1 MTLLVVRITHAIM
14 DQASHQCILSDHSPF
29 TRLDVAGCPCL
40 NGPIPIAT
48 AQALVFIGWLFTLIA
63 LGDCNF
69 VQVPG
74 GALSAALVAL
84 YPEIVNGLSQSD
96 DKPLLGVGFY
106 SFEKANNR
114 CYWYLDKTADNPNI
128 LRVYVNDI
136 LGDSWS
142 MSRAVASTTPA
153 LTFLL
158 LLYLMSYSCSAQPRP
173 FRYATGIALSVVLV
187 ILQGL
192 TLSVRGSAW
201 CSENECQFAR
211 ASGFSVGAM
220 VCFFLA
226 GICFFFTSD
235 YVNEK
240 ARGAD
245 LEKGVV
251 TGNDEE
257 EPAVDDEEGDRG
269 RVFEIVMQREDD
281 EVSEYGQE
289 VSLDGSLYIE
299 EPVHKVIPKS
309 ILRTS
314 RRSKG
319 HEF

>member
-1 MTLLVVRITHAIM
+1 MRLWRMPTLWSLTSKHV
-14 DQASHQCILSDHSPF
+14 L
-29 TRLDVAGCPCL
+29 LLGCPCL
-40 NGPIPIAT
+40 NGPIPIVT

-69 VQVPG
+69 VEVPG
-74 GALSAALVAL
+74 GALSDALVVL
-84 YPEIVNGLSQSD
+84 YPEFVHGLTKSD

-106 SFEKANNR
+106 SFERANKR
-114 CYWYLDKTADNPNI
+114 CYWYLNKTVDNAS
-128 LRVYVNDI
+128 LLEVYVNDV

-142 MSRAVASTTPA
+142 MGRAVASTTPA
-153 LTFLL
+153 LSFFILM
-158 LLYLMSYSCSAQPRP
+158 YLMSYSCSAQPRP
-173 FRYATGIALSVVLV
+173 FRYGTGIALSVVLV

-192 TLSVRGSAW
+192 TLSVHGSAW
-201 CSENECQFAR
+201 CFENQCRFAR

-226 GICFFFTSD
+226 GITFLFTSD

-245 LEKGVV
+245 FVKGVEA
-251 TGNDEE
+251 GKDEE
-257 EPAVDDEEGDRG
+257 EPDADDEDDGGG
-269 RVFEIVMQREDD
+269 RVFEIITRREDD
-281 EVSEYGQE
+281 EVSEFGQE

-299 EPVHKVIPKS
+299 EPVHKVTPKS
-309 ILRTS
+309 ILRPSLRS
-314 RRSKG
+314 RG

>member
-1 MTLLVVRITHAIM
+1 MQI
-14 DQASHQCILSDHSPF
+14 
-29 TRLDVAGCPCL
+29 
-40 NGPIPIAT
+40 
-48 AQALVFIGWLFTLIA
+48 
-63 LGDCNF
+63 
-69 VQVPG
+69 PG

-106 SFEKANNR
+106 SFERANNR
-114 CYWYLDKTADNPNI
+114 CYWYLDKTVDNTGI
-128 LRVYVNDI
+128 LQVYVNDI
-136 LGDSWS
+136 LGDTWS
-142 MSRAVASTTPA
+142 MGRAVASTTPA
-153 LTFLL
+153 LTFFV
-158 LLYLMSYSCSAQPRP
+158 LLYMMSYSCSAQPRP

-192 TLSVRGSAW
+192 TLSVHGSAW
-201 CSENECQFAR
+201 CTENQCQFAR

-240 ARGAD
+240 ARGAGFD
-245 LEKGVV
+245 KGVDAD
-251 TGNDEE
+251 NDEE
-257 EPAVDDEEGDRG
+257 EPEADDEETDGG
-269 RVFEIVMQREDD
+269 RVFEIITQREDD
-281 EVSEYGQE
+281 EVSEFGQE

-314 RRSKG
+314 LRSRG